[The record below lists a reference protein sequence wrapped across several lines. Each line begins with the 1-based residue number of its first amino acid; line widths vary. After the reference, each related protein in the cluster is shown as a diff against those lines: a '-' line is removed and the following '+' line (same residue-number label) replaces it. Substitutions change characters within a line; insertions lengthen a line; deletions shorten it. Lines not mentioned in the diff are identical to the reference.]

1 MKAAARADPLV
12 RAMPVVFVLIWST
25 GFIVARYGMP
35 HAPPMKFLALR
46 YVLSVAAFLVWA
58 LLARAAWP
66 RNGRQLAHLAVTGI
80 FMHAGYL
87 GGVWAA
93 VKAGMGAG
101 LAALLVGLQPVLTA
115 VWISTRGGQ
124 VAPRQWAGFALGLA
138 GLVLVV
144 WQKLGLGEVVPL
156 NLAFALVALLA
167 ITAGTLYQKRFVT
180 PCDVRTANLVQLAA
194 ALVVTLPL
202 ALLETE
208 AMRWWL
214 ADGALNGELAGAVVW
229 SVLGLTLGGSVTSS
243 AAASCTKLAVRTS
256 TGTTKRF
263 WYSVPTVIENN
274 APIASSNEPVPSAPP
289 CMRCHSTSVSP
300 PRPNHKPTHWRADTR
315 CAALREWMAQIGASR
330 SVAVHMIGKVKT
342 VTQMVAIPFLLYD
355 GKLFR
360 LIDTRIWGTVL
371 IYIAAV
377 LTIWSMVY
385 YLQKA
390 IPEIR
395 AKSR

>member
-1 MKAAARADPLV
+1 MSAAARADALV

-46 YVLSVAAFLVWA
+46 YALSVAAFLAWA

-80 FMHAGYL
+80 FMHAAYL

-115 VWISTRGGQ
+115 VWISMRGGQ
-124 VAPRQWAGFALGLA
+124 VAPRQWAGLALGLA
-138 GLVLVV
+138 GLILVV

-214 ADGALNGELAGAVVW
+214 ADGALNGELAGAVAW
-229 SVLGLTLGGSVTSS
+229 SVLGLTLGGSSLLYLLIQRGAATTVTSLMYLVPPTT
-243 AAASCTKLAVRTS
+243 ALMAWLLFGEPITALIVAGMALTAV
-256 TGTTKRF
+256 G
-263 WYSVPTVIENN
+263 
-274 APIASSNEPVPSAPP
+274 
-289 CMRCHSTSVSP
+289 VSLVVRQ
-300 PRPNHKPTHWRADTR
+300 PRA
-315 CAALREWMAQIGASR
+315 
-330 SVAVHMIGKVKT
+330 
-342 VTQMVAIPFLLYD
+342 
-355 GKLFR
+355 
-360 LIDTRIWGTVL
+360 
-371 IYIAAV
+371 
-377 LTIWSMVY
+377 
-385 YLQKA
+385 
-390 IPEIR
+390 
-395 AKSR
+395 